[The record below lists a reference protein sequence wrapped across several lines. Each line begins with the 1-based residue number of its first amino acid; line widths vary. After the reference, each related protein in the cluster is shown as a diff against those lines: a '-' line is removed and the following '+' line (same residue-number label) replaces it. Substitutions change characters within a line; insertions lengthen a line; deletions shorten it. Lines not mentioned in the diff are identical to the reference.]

1 MNGHLHIRGL
11 DIAVDDALLMSVL
24 DGFANLQEQTKS
36 LFNGKF
42 LKVTVFG
49 DWDAFDIFH
58 YKVWSADLGGSSIK
72 HMRNVGVFQQGQSL
86 PFGLKASNYLL
97 GIHARLDDFQRDP
110 AFDWSLLFGK
120 VNYTAAT
127 FSQYAEEFVSTNLTA
142 WSNYSS
148 TEIHCGDRFLLLR
161 AIIIFLVCI
170 VHRHSSLQM
179 FFGIH

>member
-110 AFDWSLLFGK
+110 VCIDQSYRLVQLFQHRDSLWGQIPLAPGDYHLSRLHRSSAF
-120 VNYTAAT
+120 
-127 FSQYAEEFVSTNLTA
+127 LTA
-142 WSNYSS
+142 NVLWH
-148 TEIHCGDRFLLLR
+148 TLR
-161 AIIIFLVCI
+161 
-170 VHRHSSLQM
+170 Q
-179 FFGIH
+179 